1 LAAAPSG
8 EASLQSKAAPLIFAV
23 ANARQPVDAMA
34 MRYLDPKND
43 WVFKKV
49 FGHANLLQSFLNAL
63 LPLSSPIESLEYL
76 PAEMV
81 PEIPVMKH
89 SIVDV
94 RCRDQNGRQ
103 FIVEM
108 QMLWTD
114 SFKSRV
120 LFNAS
125 KAYVRQID
133 KTEDYESLEPVFS
146 LNLVNQSFE
155 KDTAEF
161 YHHYAIVHLQDSGK
175 RLKGLEFVFVELPK
189 FRPEKILDQPMTD
202 LWLRFLTEIES
213 ETEAVPGALL
223 ENPFTREAVEQVR
236 ESAFTKTELLAYDRY
251 WDSIRMKACSTGR
264 SLARWRPGMPWHWR
278 CSPRACLQPTSPKS
292 PASPPAK
299 SRSSKHK
306 VEWRRSAGHKEGGRP
321 VRHASG
327 RRMHGACSLRLLSP
341 SAFAHE
347 TSTLLMRGTR
357 DCAFTVLE
365 IRSEPPHEKPA
376 SSQTSKPWLRA
387 TDFRHPVSISRAGK
401 RGELAAMAGP

>member
-1 LAAAPSG
+1 
-8 EASLQSKAAPLIFAV
+8 
-23 ANARQPVDAMA
+23 
-34 MRYLDPKND
+34 MRYLDPKHD
-43 WVFKKV
+43 LVFKKV

-76 PAEMV
+76 PAELV
-81 PEIPVMKH
+81 PEIPVLKH

-175 RLKGLEFVFVELPK
+175 RLQGLEFVFVELPK
-189 FRPEKILDQPMTD
+189 FRPEMVLDKPMAD

-213 ETEAVPGALL
+213 ETETVPAALL
-223 ENPFTREAVEQVR
+223 DNPFTKEALAQVQ
-236 ESAFTKTELLAYDRY
+236 ESAFTKPELLAYDRY
-251 WDSIRMKACSTGR
+251 WDSIRMEV
-264 SLARWRPGMPWHWR
+264 SLVSGARREGHQEGHQKGLNEG
-278 CSPRACLQPTSPKS
+278 LQKG
-292 PASPPAK
+292 AQDLLLAK
-299 SRSSKHK
+299 
-306 VEWRRSAGHKEGGRP
+306 
-321 VRHASG
+321 
-327 RRMHGACSLRLLSP
+327 
-341 SAFAHE
+341 
-347 TSTLLMRGTR
+347 
-357 DCAFTVLE
+357 
-365 IRSEPPHEKPA
+365 
-376 SSQTSKPWLRA
+376 Q
-387 TDFRHPVSISRAGK
+387 
-401 RGELAAMAGP
+401 AMALAMKAKGLPLADIAEITGLSASEVAKLLAEN

>member
-1 LAAAPSG
+1 
-8 EASLQSKAAPLIFAV
+8 
-23 ANARQPVDAMA
+23 
-34 MRYLDPKND
+34 MRYLDPKHD
-43 WVFKKV
+43 LVFKKV

-81 PEIPVMKH
+81 PEIPVLKH

-175 RLKGLEFVFVELPK
+175 RLHGLEFVFVELPK
-189 FRPEKILDQPMTD
+189 FRPEKVLDQPMAD
-202 LWLRFLTEIES
+202 Q
-213 ETEAVPGALL
+213 AVA
-223 ENPFTREAVEQVR
+223 
-236 ESAFTKTELLAYDRY
+236 
-251 WDSIRMKACSTGR
+251 
-264 SLARWRPGMPWHWR
+264 
-278 CSPRACLQPTSPKS
+278 
-292 PASPPAK
+292 
-299 SRSSKHK
+299 
-306 VEWRRSAGHKEGGRP
+306 
-321 VRHASG
+321 
-327 RRMHGACSLRLLSP
+327 
-341 SAFAHE
+341 
-347 TSTLLMRGTR
+347 
-357 DCAFTVLE
+357 
-365 IRSEPPHEKPA
+365 
-376 SSQTSKPWLRA
+376 
-387 TDFRHPVSISRAGK
+387 AGK
-401 RGELAAMAGP
+401 RIGVIATLGTTLEPTADLILRRAQSAGKQIELTSKLCAGAFDALMNGDAAKHDAIVAAALKELSQHVDVVVLAQASMARVVETLAAADKQVPILASPGIAVDYLATVLLPGE

>member
-1 LAAAPSG
+1 
-8 EASLQSKAAPLIFAV
+8 
-23 ANARQPVDAMA
+23 
-34 MRYLDPKND
+34 MRYLDPKHD
-43 WVFKKV
+43 LVFKKV

-76 PAEMV
+76 PAELV
-81 PEIPVMKH
+81 PEIPVLKH

-155 KDTAEF
+155 KDTDEF

-175 RLKGLEFVFVELPK
+175 RLQGLEFVFVELPK
-189 FRPEKILDQPMTD
+189 FRPEKVLDKPMAD

-213 ETEAVPGALL
+213 ETETVPAALL
-223 ENPFTREAVEQVR
+223 DNPFTKEALAQVQ
-236 ESAFTKTELLAYDRY
+236 ESAFTKPELLAYDRY
-251 WDSIRMKACSTGR
+251 WDSIRMEV
-264 SLARWRPGMPWHWR
+264 SLVGGARR
-278 CSPRACLQPTSPKS
+278 
-292 PASPPAK
+292 
-299 SRSSKHK
+299 
-306 VEWRRSAGHKEGGRP
+306 EGHQEGLKEGLQKGQEALLLAKHTMALAMNAKGLP
-321 VRHASG
+321 LADIAEITGLSASEV
-327 RRMHGACSLRLLSP
+327 AKLL
-341 SAFAHE
+341 AE
-347 TSTLLMRGTR
+347 N
-357 DCAFTVLE
+357 
-365 IRSEPPHEKPA
+365 
-376 SSQTSKPWLRA
+376 
-387 TDFRHPVSISRAGK
+387 
-401 RGELAAMAGP
+401 